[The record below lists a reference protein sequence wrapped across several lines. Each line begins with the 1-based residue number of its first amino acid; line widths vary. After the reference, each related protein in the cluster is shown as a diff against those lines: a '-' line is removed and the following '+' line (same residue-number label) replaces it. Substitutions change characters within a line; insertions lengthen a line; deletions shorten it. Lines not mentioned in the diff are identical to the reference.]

1 MRAFALLSLLM
12 LGCAGCGYRGP
23 LYLPQSKPAAS
34 APPAPAP
41 AAPPERPQPA
51 QAIPAP
57 K

>member
-1 MRAFALLSLLM
+1 MRAFALLTLLM

-34 APPAPAP
+34 VPPAP
-41 AAPPERPQPA
+41 AAPPERPEPA

-57 K
+57 Q